1 MRLRVITE
9 QCRRHNCER
18 ESGAAVKQIRRI
30 FGPVSALVA
39 VQVVWVALVVF
50 WITWFVGR
58 NRELKELAAHYRSEL
73 LVRRAGWSDLVHG
86 LLLLSILLVGV
97 YALFLFWRRQSRLYQ
112 QQREFIT
119 QVTHELKSPLASIQ
133 LHLET
138 IRLRRPPEERLNAFV
153 ETMLDDTRR
162 LQSQIE
168 NLLLMARLEQRR
180 RPSDLREIDLSAFV
194 TRYLDENRDRLPPGT
209 RLEIQVETD
218 IRAAV
223 EPDEMGTVLRNLLEN
238 AVLYSPDQPEIL
250 VRLVRDGRYVVLS
263 VKDRGQ
269 GVSRDQ
275 LKKIFQRFYRVEQPN
290 DRIRGTGLGL
300 YIVQT
305 VAKNCGGSVA
315 AESAGPG
322 SGCTIAM
329 RLPLLEKK

>member
-1 MRLRVITE
+1 M
-9 QCRRHNCER
+9 
-18 ESGAAVKQIRRI
+18 KQIRRI
-30 FGPVSALVA
+30 FSPVSALVA

-58 NRELKELAAHYRSEL
+58 NRELKELAARYRSEL
-73 LVRRAGWSDLVHG
+73 LVRGAGWSDLVQG
-86 LLLLSILLVGV
+86 LLLLSILLAGV

-138 IRLRRPPEERLNAFV
+138 IRLRRPPEERLSAFV

-162 LQSQIE
+162 LQSQID

-194 TRYLDENRDRLPPGT
+194 ARYLDENRDRLPPGT
-209 RLEIQVETD
+209 RLEMQVEAD

-238 AVLYSPDQPEIL
+238 AVLYSPGLPEIV
-250 VRLVRDGRYVVLS
+250 VRLVREGRYAVLS
-263 VKDRGQ
+263 VEDHGQ
-269 GVSRDQ
+269 GVSREQ

-315 AESAGPG
+315 AESAGSG
-322 SGCTIAM
+322 RGCTITM
-329 RLPLLEKK
+329 QLPLLEKK